1 MANYILRKK
10 IAEVMMAENEA
21 NLKTVNLFDEL
32 QIIIEGLE
40 FDKKQLLNEI
50 KNLKDVLKH
59 YGIKTNFVILTD
71 NKSEKNDKNNKNNEK
86 NFKDKWLK

>member
-10 IAEVMMAENEA
+10 IAEVMTAENEA

-40 FDKKQLLNEI
+40 FDKKQLLTENQ
-50 KNLKDVLKH
+50 NLKDVLKH

-71 NKSEKNDKNNKNNEK
+71 NKSEKNDKNHKNNEK
-86 NFKDKWLK
+86 NFKKKWVK

>member
-10 IAEVMMAENEA
+10 IAEVMTAENEA

-40 FDKKQLLNEI
+40 FDKKQLQTEN

-59 YGIKTNFVILTD
+59 YGIKTNFVILED
-71 NKSEKNDKNNKNNEK
+71 SKKSKEQKSKENNNEK
-86 NFKDKWLK
+86 NFKKWVK

>member
-10 IAEVMMAENEA
+10 IAEVMTAENEA

-32 QIIIEGLE
+32 QIIIESLE
-40 FDKKQLLNEI
+40 FDKKQLQTEN

-59 YGIKTNFVILTD
+59 YGIKTNFVILGD
-71 NKSEKNDKNNKNNEK
+71 SKKSEEQENKESNDEK
-86 NFKDKWLK
+86 NFKKWLK